1 MDATGSSHE
10 GWMTAVPLAVL
21 VLIVVYVVGGPVA
34 FVNTIAYWTSELV
47 GAATNWINYL

>member
-21 VLIVVYVVGGPVA
+21 VMIVTYVVGGPVA
-34 FVNTIAYWTSELV
+34 FVNTITYWGSELIDALV
-47 GAATNWINYL
+47 SWLKYL